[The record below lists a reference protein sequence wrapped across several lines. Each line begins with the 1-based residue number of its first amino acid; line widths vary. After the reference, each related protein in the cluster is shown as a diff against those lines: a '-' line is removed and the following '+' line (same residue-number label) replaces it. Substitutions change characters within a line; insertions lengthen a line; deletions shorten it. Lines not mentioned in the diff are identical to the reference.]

1 MIIRIISQFQEKI
14 KVNNCKKG
22 KGDNMGR
29 IVGKQSIAF
38 DEPAYIIEGA
48 SIVGEKEGEGPLGKQ
63 FDVVEQ
69 DPMLGQ
75 DSWEEAESLLQ
86 KEVIQKVLFKSN
98 MNKEDIRYIFAGD
111 LLGQLIATTFGI
123 LEFEIPFF
131 GLYGACS
138 TIGEALSVAAITVEG
153 GNANNVIAIASSHFA
168 SAERQFRFP
177 LAYGNQRPYAATWT
191 VTGAGAVI
199 VSKDKG
205 FAKITGIT
213 TGKIVDYGVK
223 DAQNMGACMAPAA
236 ADVIYTHFK
245 DFNTTAED
253 YDKIITGDLGIV
265 GKTIL
270 LDLLR
275 DKGYDISKVH
285 MDCGIEMFDASSQ
298 DTHAGGSG
306 CGCAATVLT
315 SYIFKQLK
323 KKAWKKVL
331 FIPTGALMSPVSFN
345 EGNSVPGIAHLVQIE
360 AC

>member
-1 MIIRIISQFQEKI
+1 
-14 KVNNCKKG
+14 
-22 KGDNMGR
+22 MGR
-29 IVGKQSIAF
+29 MVGRQSLAF
-38 DEPAYIIEGA
+38 DNPPYIIEGA
-48 SIVGEKEGEGPLGKQ
+48 SVVGKKEGEGPLGKL
-63 FDVVEQ
+63 FDIVKE
-69 DPMLGQ
+69 DPMMEQ

-86 KEVIQKVLFKSN
+86 KEAISKVLLKSN
-98 MNKEDIRYIFAGD
+98 LNTEDIRYIFAGD
-111 LLGQLIATTFGI
+111 LLGQLIASTFGI
-123 LEFEIPFF
+123 LEYEIPFF

-138 TIGEALSVAAITVEG
+138 TIGEALSIGAITVE
-153 GNANNVIAIASSHFA
+153 ANNAENVLALASSHFA

-199 VSKDKG
+199 IGKNKS

-213 TGKIVDYGVK
+213 TGKIVDFGVK

-245 DFNTTAED
+245 DFNTKPED

-270 LDLLR
+270 NDLLR
-275 DKGYDISKVH
+275 DKGYDISTKH
-285 MDCGIEMFDASSQ
+285 MDCGIEMFDDSTQ

-315 SYIFKQLK
+315 SYVFKQLK
-323 KKAWKKVL
+323 KGAWKKIL
-331 FIPTGALMSPVSFN
+331 FIPTGALMSTVSFN

-360 AC
+360 AD

>member
-1 MIIRIISQFQEKI
+1 
-14 KVNNCKKG
+14 
-22 KGDNMGR
+22 MGR
-29 IVGKQSIAF
+29 MIGKQSIAF
-38 DEPAYIIEGA
+38 DEPAYIVEGA
-48 SIVGEKEGEGPLGKQ
+48 SIVGEKEGEGPLGKL

-86 KEVIQKVLFKSN
+86 KEAIQKVLFKSN
-98 MNKEDIRYIFAGD
+98 LNKEDIRYIFAGD
-111 LLGQLIATTFGI
+111 LLGQLIASTFGI

-138 TIGEALSVAAITVEG
+138 TIGEALSIAAITVDG
-153 GNANNVIAIASSHFA
+153 GNADNAIAIASSHFA

-199 VSKDKG
+199 VSKNKG

-213 TGKIVDYGVK
+213 TGKIVDFGVK

-245 DFNTTAED
+245 DFNTKAED

-270 LDLLR
+270 LDLLW

-285 MDCGIEMFDASSQ
+285 MDCGVEMFDASSQ

-315 SYIFKQLK
+315 SYVFKQLK
-323 KKAWKKVL
+323 KKAWKKIL

>member
-1 MIIRIISQFQEKI
+1 
-14 KVNNCKKG
+14 
-22 KGDNMGR
+22 MGQV
-29 IVGKQSIAF
+29 IGKQSVLF
-38 DEPAYIIEGA
+38 ENPPYLIEGA
-48 SIVGEKEGEGPLGKQ
+48 SIVGQKEGEGPLGKC

-69 DPMLGQ
+69 DPMLGMET
-75 DSWEEAESLLQ
+75 WEEAESLLQ
-86 KEVIQKVLFKSN
+86 KEAIQKVLLKSN
-98 MNKEDIRYIFAGD
+98 MTKDDIRYIFAGD

-138 TIGEALSVAAITVEG
+138 TIGEALSIAAITVEG
-153 GNANNVIAIASSHFA
+153 GNADNVIAVASSHFA

-191 VTGAGAVI
+191 VTGCGAV
-199 VSKDKG
+199 VVGKQKG

-236 ADVIYTHFK
+236 AEVIYQHFK
-245 DFNTTAED
+245 DFNSTPGD
-253 YDKIITGDLGIV
+253 YDKIITGDLWIV
-265 GKTIL
+265 VKTIL
-270 LDLLR
+270 FDLFMEI
-275 DKGYDISKVH
+275 GYDISKVN
-285 MDCGIEMFDASSQ
+285 MDCGIEMFDAGTQ

-315 SYIFKQLK
+315 GYIFKQLK
-323 KKAWKKVL
+323 KKAFKKIL

-345 EGNSVPGIAHLVQIE
+345 EGNSVPGIAHCVMIE
-360 AC
+360 V

>member
-1 MIIRIISQFQEKI
+1 
-14 KVNNCKKG
+14 
-22 KGDNMGR
+22 MGQV
-29 IVGKQSIAF
+29 IGKQSVLF
-38 DEPAYIIEGA
+38 ENPPYLIEGA
-48 SIVGEKEGEGPLGKQ
+48 SIVGQKEGEGPLGKC

-69 DPMLGQ
+69 DPMLGMET
-75 DSWEEAESLLQ
+75 WEEAESLLQ
-86 KEVIQKVLFKSN
+86 KEAIQKVLLKSN
-98 MNKEDIRYIFAGD
+98 MTKDDIRYIFAGD

-123 LEFEIPFF
+123 LEFEIPFL

-138 TIGEALSVAAITVEG
+138 TIGEALSIAAITVEG
-153 GNANNVIAIASSHFA
+153 GNADNVIAVASSHFA

-191 VTGAGAVI
+191 VTGCGAV
-199 VSKDKG
+199 VVGKQKG

-236 ADVIYTHFK
+236 AEVIYQHFK
-245 DFNTTAED
+245 DFNSTPGD

-270 LDLLR
+270 FDLLME
-275 DKGYDISKVH
+275 KGYDISKVH
-285 MDCGIEMFDASSQ
+285 MDCGIEMFDAGTQ

-315 SYIFKQLK
+315 GYIFKQLK
-323 KKAWKKVL
+323 KKAFKKIL

-345 EGNSVPGIAHLVQIE
+345 EGNSVPGIAHCVMIE
-360 AC
+360 V

>member
-1 MIIRIISQFQEKI
+1 MSELLSRGVFRLMS
-14 KVNNCKKG
+14 CP
-22 KGDNMGR
+22 
-29 IVGKQSIAF
+29 S
-38 DEPAYIIEGA
+38 IEGA
-48 SIVGEKEGEGPLGKQ
+48 AAIVGAKEGEGPLGAL
-63 FDVVEQ
+63 FDQVHE
-69 DPMLGQ
+69 DSYLGQ
-75 DSWEEAESLLQ
+75 DTWEKAESQLQTQAVQTALKKSGHKPDEIGLL
-86 KEVIQKVLFKSN
+86 
-98 MNKEDIRYIFAGD
+98 FAGD
-111 LLGQLIATTFGI
+111 LLNQCIGSSYGLRELQ
-123 LEFEIPFF
+123 IPFY

-138 TIGEALSVAAITVEG
+138 TMGEGLGLAALFTDSGLIRRAAAVT
-153 GNANNVIAIASSHFA
+153 SSHFC
-168 SAERQFRFP
+168 SAERQFRYP
-177 LAYGNQRPYAATWT
+177 LEYGGVRPPSAQWT
-191 VTGAGAVI
+191 VTGAGAV
-199 VSKDKG
+199 VVGPSGKPPYLKG
-205 FAKITGIT
+205 VATGMIQ
-213 TGKIVDYGVK
+213 DLGVT
-223 DAQNMGACMAPAA
+223 DNNNMGAAMAPAA